1 MIKVHA
7 FTWDIL
13 KYMEENMSN
22 DNIVVENLKLSLI
35 RCVFILLN
43 YIFAIGEYIVKLLL
57 RYMHQ

>member
-1 MIKVHA
+1 MLKVHA
-7 FTWDIL
+7 FIWSIL
-13 KYMEENMSN
+13 RYMGENVNN